1 MKRVGA
7 ISRIALAALLSAGIL
22 FGCGKE
28 RAVSGQN
35 EVAAVISSAESAKEI
50 AGHSTASAEEAI
62 DAGSTEVSEEASAIN
77 SSNPYEKTDEVSVEA
92 SSEATS
98 ESSSETSE
106 ATVSDYLLPEDG
118 IYDSKEEVAL
128 YIHTYDKLPS
138 NYITKKEARA
148 LGWPGGDLSEY
159 APGKCIGGDRF
170 GNNEG
175 LLPDVDGRNYKEC
188 DIDTLGKKK
197 RGAKRIIYSND
208 GYIYYTED
216 HYASFELL
224 YEGD

>member
-35 EVAAVISSAESAKEI
+35 EAAAVISSAESAKEI

-62 DAGSTEVSEEASAIN
+62 DAGSTEASEEASAIN

-92 SSEATS
+92 SSEAYQNIG
-98 ESSSETSE
+98 
-106 ATVSDYLLPEDG
+106 SDYLLPEDG

>member
-50 AGHSTASAEEAI
+50 ARHSTASAEEAI

-92 SSEATS
+92 SAEAYQNIGSE
-98 ESSSETSE
+98 
-106 ATVSDYLLPEDG
+106 YLLPEDG